1 MTVAADDPS
10 FSTQPIL
17 QTLPPAVAKQL
28 ATLPVLEL
36 PGGTQ
41 VFEARMKC
49 VGFPIILSGTVRV
62 FKHLANGRRIELY
75 RVTPDEPCILSLG
88 CLLGDGEYPAAGV
101 TSGTARIIVM
111 PPALFNECLASDE
124 HFRTSIFRAL
134 GDRLVNTMELVE
146 EVATLKLDVR
156 LASALL
162 DHENAVK
169 PGPDGRRRIA
179 ITHQELADELGTV
192 REMISRLL
200 DDFEGQ
206 GMVELGRGRIAI
218 RDGAKLRA
226 LASTR

>member
-1 MTVAADDPS
+1 MTLAADDQS
-10 FSTQPIL
+10 FATQPIL
-17 QTLPPAVAKQL
+17 QALPPAVAKQL
-28 ATLPVLEL
+28 SALPVLEL

-49 VGFPIILSGTVRV
+49 PGFPIILSGTVRV

-75 RVTPDEPCILSLG
+75 RVTPDKPCILSLG
-88 CLLGDGEYPAAGV
+88 CLLGEGQYPAEGITAG
-101 TSGTARIIVM
+101 TTRFIVM
-111 PPALFNECLASDE
+111 PPALFNECLACDE

-134 GDRLVNTMELVE
+134 GERLVNTMELVE

-162 DHENAVK
+162 EHETSISR
-169 PGPDGRRRIA
+169 GPDGRCVIA

-192 REMISRLL
+192 REMISRVL

-218 RDGAKLRA
+218 RDGAKLQA
-226 LASTR
+226 LATTR